1 MRPAGVVGV
10 GPPGLVVVGLWRY
23 KNRGPR
29 FRSAAHAIRFLLY
42 LVIAS
47 LARPR
52 ERSRSSRGDLFLFSD
67 RALKTGMAS
76 WAALLAL
83 LLSASSAA
91 AQLDERFYGQSCP
104 SVEDVVRKEMVRA
117 LSVAPSLAG
126 PLLRMH
132 FHDCFVRV
140 RTGCVC
146 TVAASIFA
154 LLVGLHC

>member
-1 MRPAGVVGV
+1 
-10 GPPGLVVVGLWRY
+10 
-23 KNRGPR
+23 
-29 FRSAAHAIRFLLY
+29 
-42 LVIAS
+42 
-47 LARPR
+47 
-52 ERSRSSRGDLFLFSD
+52 
-67 RALKTGMAS
+67 MAS

-83 LLSASSAA
+83 LLSAFSAAAA

-140 RTGCVC
+140 R
-146 TVAASIFA
+146 VAFV
-154 LLVGLHC
+154 L